1 MTSLGR
7 APEDCR
13 ALARDVYRL
22 TLRQPIRNHLGLAEQ
37 LRRAGLSVPANI
49 VEGYCF
55 PFPRLPTRV
64 GARVPR

>member
-1 MTSLGR
+1 M
-7 APEDCR
+7 
-13 ALARDVYRL
+13 ARDVYCL

-37 LRRAGLSVPANI
+37 LGRAGLSVPANI